1 MRRIA
6 VIALSFVILAIPINA
21 SAASK
26 ATAVTAAFKT
36 VLSSA
41 GNSLDALEQ
50 SYEADVDALDAALAQ
65 ANTAAN
71 AVYALELAA
80 NTSQF
85 SPLILAANKTADSSK
100 LLFNANNMVKI
111 GTGGGFFGG
120 TNLANYLDCPLPAI
134 KPGGLPFEIAKRF
147 CANTFGYAVAGSPS
161 PTRSGATIGSE
172 DWQPGDLTTIQI
184 SNSGE
189 NIVQNGIA
197 AGYIIP
203 VNLSL
208 FDSSRLSY
216 KQALD
221 DAASLTLR
229 SENAR
234 NAAGAKLARS
244 LAASSATRQSELDAL
259 TAKYE
264 LAKAQAE
271 AQEAAAN
278 LALLAAKRASKD
290 SVNFDKAFSVAY
302 KFEYNRKKLN
312 EIADLSWDGNWTYR
326 TIDTII
332 KVNKLAKAGDS
343 IAGNYSLKNG
353 SAFNTA
359 VGNAFTNEPD
369 FRAALK
375 VVTSVFKKTTGATL
389 SI

>member
-1 MRRIA
+1 MRRVA
-6 VIALSFVILAIPINA
+6 VIALSGVLLAIPNSA
-21 SAASK
+21 YAASK
-26 ATAVTAAFKT
+26 ATAVTTAFKT
-36 VLSSA
+36 VLNSA
-41 GNSLDALEQ
+41 GNSLDALDQ
-50 SYEADVDALDAALAQ
+50 KYETDVDALDAALAQ

-71 AVYALELAA
+71 AVYASELAA

-85 SPLILAANKTADSSK
+85 GPLILAANKNAETSK
-100 LLFNANNMVKI
+100 LLFNSNNMVKI

-120 TNLANYLDCPLPAI
+120 TNLANYLDCPLPTI

-147 CANTFGYAVAGSPS
+147 CANTFGYALAGSPS
-161 PTRSGATIGSE
+161 PTRPGANIGSE

-189 NIVQNGIA
+189 NLVQNGVS

-234 NAAGAKLARS
+234 NAASAKLARS
-244 LAASSATRQSELDAL
+244 LAVSSATRQSELDAL

-264 LAKAQAE
+264 SARAQAE
-271 AQEAAAN
+271 AQESVAN

-312 EIADLSWDGNWTYR
+312 EIAELSWDRNWTFR

-332 KVNKLAKAGDS
+332 KVNKLAKTGDS

-353 SAFNTA
+353 SAFNAA
-359 VGNAFTNEPD
+359 VGNAFINEPD

-375 VVTSVFKKTTGATL
+375 VVTSVFKKTTGTTL